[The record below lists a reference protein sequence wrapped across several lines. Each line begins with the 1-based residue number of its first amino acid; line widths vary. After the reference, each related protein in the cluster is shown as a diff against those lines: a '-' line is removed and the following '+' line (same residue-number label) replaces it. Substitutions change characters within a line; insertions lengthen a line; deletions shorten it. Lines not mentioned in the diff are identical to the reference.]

1 MTKREAK
8 IIALRIFANEAL
20 QTIDSLGFN
29 FDDKYSSKELNKIAD
44 EIENIGISLRER
56 AEKLEETTKTKR

>member
-20 QTIDSLGFN
+20 PILDTLYLEE
-29 FDDKYSSKELNKIAD
+29 KYSDNDLDKIGD
-44 EIENIGISLRER
+44 EIDNISNSLRER